1 MLSSPRLSIRHDE
14 CNRDIST
21 VIRPTSVFN
30 AALLWLIQVGDLGHP
45 HPWLRV
51 ECTRSS
57 LAHSGDPAKL
67 AAGGIRVNRLT
78 RYWKYA
84 VFGTLVPG
92 VALAIVAAPKLVWN
106 DYPDPFW
113 KLLFSL
119 AGILCSVGL
128 LMWLCLAIA
137 SVGSDVTE
145 LWNKSKPGALLT
157 FTAIALLA
165 RVLQRFTGPH
175 FYGWHA
181 DAWLFFF
188 MALLLGSY
196 LLLRISVAL
205 IGARKN

>member
-1 MLSSPRLSIRHDE
+1 M
-14 CNRDIST
+14 
-21 VIRPTSVFN
+21 
-30 AALLWLIQVGDLGHP
+30 G
-45 HPWLRV
+45 
-51 ECTRSS
+51 
-57 LAHSGDPAKL
+57 
-67 AAGGIRVNRLT
+67 VNRLT

-92 VALAIVAAPKLVWN
+92 VALAIVAAPKLVWKE
-106 DYPDPFW
+106 YPDPFW

-128 LMWLCLAIA
+128 LMWLCLAIV
-137 SVGSDVTE
+137 SVGSDVTK
-145 LWNKSKPGALLT
+145 LWKKSKAGALLT

-175 FYGWHA
+175 FYGWYA

-188 MALLLGSY
+188 TALLLGSY

-205 IGARKN
+205 TGARKN